1 MLIPGFFAWMV
12 VASSAL
18 AQTGLVARREVTE
31 IKPLMIEAI
40 DSSQGQAHGRLKGE
54 LADAIGRQFST
65 SAPINVDV
73 VTLICYTEEGC
84 RRLSVL
90 IWQEGVRLR
99 QGDPG
104 SRQSVEFGINYCR
117 SGLPPQSLK
126 SAGEP

>member
-1 MLIPGFFAWMV
+1 MLKFGFFAGMV

-18 AQTGLVARREVTE
+18 AQPGLVARREVTE
-31 IKPLMIEAI
+31 IKPLLIEAI
-40 DSSQGQAHGRLKGE
+40 DSPQGQAHGRLAGE
-54 LADAIGRQFST
+54 LVDAIGRQFST
-65 SAPINVDV
+65 TAPINVDV
-73 VTLICYTEEGC
+73 VALIRYAEEGC

-90 IWQEGVRLR
+90 VWQEGVRLR

-126 SAGEP
+126 QAGEP